1 MASQKQPQVVQTLPL
16 TFNQQFEEIVR
27 RFPERT
33 AFRLKTPQG
42 YPTVSY
48 SEAHSRAK
56 TVAVGLIAS
65 GLKRGSR
72 VAILSENR
80 PEWVIVYL
88 GIYLSGMTAVPL
100 DTQIS
105 PVEWKRLIDD
115 ADARTIF
122 VSGRLMPQLREAIKA
137 SNPPRWVTSFD
148 PVSEDHVSPGTHDP
162 RKELTGLIDW
172 AARLPDPPVLPEC
185 QPSDIVT
192 IIYTSGTTGTPKGV
206 MLTQANIVG
215 ELECIFGAIHADEND
230 ALLCLLPL
238 QHVLASVINVL
249 VPLYLGAQVVFA
261 DTLKRTE
268 ILQALEEAGIT
279 ILATVPQFFYLFHN
293 RIQDELSKKS
303 PLVRKLFRLMLRLNR
318 LTMRIL
324 KTNLG
329 KILFS
334 EVHHNFGPKLRLFV
348 SGGSSCDPKVAQD
361 FHDMGFTILQ
371 GYGLTE
377 TTGACAVTRVENNV
391 IGSVGPALPGID
403 IKILNPDETGTGEIL
418 IRGPVTMKGYYRNP
432 SATAEAIKG
441 GWFHSGDLGRF
452 DKKQNLFVT
461 GRKKEVIVLPN
472 GKNIYPDELEMHYLQ
487 SPYIQEIAVIGIFSA
502 QERGERLHAVVVP
515 NFDYMKERKI
525 ANTREALHDQIGS
538 LSNQLPKYKRLMSY
552 QIQADALPR
561 TTTRKIKRLALKKQV
576 EDGQLSSQESAP
588 TAGVSKIAALGV
600 GAPEACAPSPEDKAL
615 MESVVGRE
623 VVRCMRETY
632 HRETPIDAGM
642 NLELDLG
649 FDSMER
655 VELLASL
662 EQLLN
667 LELPDDFGAEILAVR
682 DLISQLEK
690 QAAVDRRE
698 GTASPQSWKTMLSE
712 ESLSKDP
719 AIQPRLS
726 GAAGSIFKYGCLRLI
741 YFALFRTLLRL
752 ESHGLEHLP
761 QKGPYLIC
769 PNHQSYLDPF
779 VLTSVLP
786 YRLFRNMFFV
796 GYSVFFSN
804 WFTKLFARLTNIV
817 PIDPDAQL
825 LSAMKAG
832 AQGLRKGSILCIFP
846 EGGRTFDG
854 ELQEFKKGAAILA
867 RELSVPAIP
876 VAIQGT
882 YEVWRRDSMRIRPHK
897 VRIRFGDA
905 VHPSPSNAADPYQAD
920 TDRLR
925 ESVASLLLKSK

>member
-1 MASQKQPQVVQTLPL
+1 MALQKQPQISQTLPRA
-16 TFNQQFEEIVR
+16 FNQQFEEIVR

-48 SEAHSRAK
+48 REAYRQAK
-56 TVAVGLIAS
+56 AVAVALIS
-65 GLKRGSR
+65 SDLKHGSR

-80 PEWVIVYL
+80 PEWVVAYL
-88 GIYLSGMTAVPL
+88 GIYLSGMSAVPL

-105 PVEWKRLIDD
+105 PAEWRRLIDD
-115 ADARTIF
+115 SDARTIF
-122 VSGRLMPQLREAIKA
+122 VSGRLMPKLLEAIKD
-137 SNPPRWVTSFD
+137 SNSPRSVISFD
-148 PVSEDHVSPGTHDP
+148 PISEDSISPGEHDP
-162 RKELTGLIDW
+162 RKELTGLIEW
-172 AARLPDPPVLPEC
+172 AANLPDPPALPEC

-206 MLTQANIVG
+206 VLTQSNIVG
-215 ELECIFGAIHADEND
+215 ELQGIFGVIDADEND

-238 QHVLASVINVL
+238 QHVFASVINVL

-303 PLVRKLFRLMLRLNR
+303 PLVRTIFQLMMRLNR
-318 LTMRIL
+318 FSMRFL
-324 KTNLG
+324 KVNLG
-329 KILFS
+329 RTFFS
-334 EVHHNFGPKLRLFV
+334 KVHQSFGIKLRLFV

-377 TTGACAVTRVENNV
+377 TTGGCAVTLVENNI

-403 IKILNPDETGTGEIL
+403 IRILDPDETGNGEIL
-418 IRGPVTMKGYYRNP
+418 IRGPVIMKEYYKNP
-432 SATAEAIKG
+432 SATAEAIKD

-452 DKKQNLFVT
+452 DKKQNLFIT
-461 GRKKEVIVLPN
+461 GRKKEVIVLAN

-487 SPYIQEIAVIGIFSA
+487 SPYIEEIAVIGVFSA

-515 NFDYMKERKI
+515 NFDYLKARKI
-525 ANTREALHDQIGS
+525 ANTREALHDQIGA

-561 TTTRKIKRLALKKQV
+561 TTTRKIKRLALKKRI
-576 EDGQLSSQESAP
+576 ETGQLPSQDSAP
-588 TAGVSKIAALGV
+588 AASGTY
-600 GAPEACAPSPEDKAL
+600 GPEDKAA
-615 MESVVGRE
+615 MESAVGQE
-623 VVRCMRETY
+623 LVRCMRETY
-632 HRETPIDAGM
+632 HRDQPIEAGM

-662 EQLLN
+662 EQVLN
-667 LELPDDFGAEILAVR
+667 IELPDDFGADIFVVR
-682 DLISQLEK
+682 DLILQLEQ
-690 QAAVDRRE
+690 QATVDHRV
-698 GTASPQSWKTMLSE
+698 GTASRQSWKTILSE

-719 AIQPRLS
+719 TIQPRQA
-726 GAAGSIFKYGCLRLI
+726 GAAGSIFKHVCLRLI
-741 YFALFRTLLRL
+741 YFTLFRTFLRL
-752 ESHGLEHLP
+752 ETHGLEHLP
-761 QKGPYLIC
+761 KKGPYLVC
-769 PNHQSYLDPF
+769 PNHQSFLDPF

-786 YRLFRNMFFV
+786 YHVFRNMFFV
-796 GYSVFFSN
+796 GYSIFFN
-804 WFTKLFARLTNIV
+804 NLFTKLFARLTNVV

-825 LSAMKAG
+825 LRAMKAG
-832 AQGLRKGSILCIFP
+832 ALGLRKGMTLCIFP

-854 ELQEFKKGAAILA
+854 ELMEFKKGAAILA
-867 RELSVPAIP
+867 RELSVPIIP
-876 VAIQGT
+876 VAIEGA
-882 YEVWRRDSMRIRPHK
+882 YEVWRRGSMKIRPHK
-897 VRIRFGDA
+897 VTIRFGDA
-905 VHPSPSNAADPYQAD
+905 LQPAQSDSEDPYQTD

-925 ESVASLLLKSK
+925 ASVSSLLQK

>member
-1 MASQKQPQVVQTLPL
+1 MASQKQPQVVQTLPQ
-16 TFNQQFEEIVR
+16 TFNQQFEDIVR

-48 SEAHSRAK
+48 SEAHRQAK
-56 TVAVGLIAS
+56 AVAMGLIAS
-65 GLKRGSR
+65 GLKRGTR

-105 PVEWKRLIDD
+105 PAEWKRLIDD
-115 ADARTIF
+115 ADARIIF
-122 VSGRLMPQLREAIKA
+122 ASGRLMPHLVEVIKD
-137 SNPPRWVTSFD
+137 SNPPRRVTSFD
-148 PVSEDHVSPGTHDP
+148 PVSGDHVSPGTHLP
-162 RKELTGLIDW
+162 PKELTGLIDW
-172 AARLPDPPVLPEC
+172 AARLPDPPALPEC

-279 ILATVPQFFYLFHN
+279 ILATVPQFFYYLFHN

-318 LTMRIL
+318 FSMRTL

-329 KILFS
+329 KIFFS
-334 EVHHNFGPKLRLFV
+334 KVHRSFGPKLRLFV

-418 IRGPVTMKGYYRNP
+418 IRGPVIMKGYYKNP
-432 SATAEAIKG
+432 SATAETIKD

-472 GKNIYPDELEMHYLQ
+472 GKNIYPDELETHYLQ
-487 SPYIQEIAVIGIFSA
+487 SPYIQEIAVVGVFSP

-525 ANTREALHDQIGS
+525 ANTREALRDQIGS

-561 TTTRKIKRLALKKQV
+561 TTTRKIKRLALKKQI
-576 EDGQLSSQESAP
+576 ESGQLPSQESSPA
-588 TAGVSKIAALGV
+588 S
-600 GAPEACAPSPEDKAL
+600 GAPASGGPEDKAL
-615 MESVVGRE
+615 MESVIGRE
-623 VVRCMRETY
+623 VIRCMRKIY
-632 HRETPIDAGM
+632 HRDMPIDAGM

-682 DLISQLEK
+682 DLISQLEQ
-690 QAAVDRRE
+690 QAAVARRK

-726 GAAGSIFKYGCLRLI
+726 GAAGSIFKYVCLRLI
-741 YFALFRTLLRL
+741 YFTLLRTLLRL

-786 YRLFRNMFFV
+786 YRVFRNMFFV
-796 GYSVFFSN
+796 GYSVFFNN
-804 WFTKLFARLTNIV
+804 WFAKLFARLTNIV

-832 AQGLRKGSILCIFP
+832 VQGLRRGSILCIFP

-867 RELSVPAIP
+867 RELPAPAIP

-882 YEVWRRDSMRIRPHK
+882 YEVWRRDSMKIRPHK
-897 VRIRFGDA
+897 VTIRFGDA
-905 VHPSPSNAADPYQAD
+905 IHPSPSNAADPYQAD